1 MATAG
6 GQSGPSLIGT
16 VVGQYARFDVHQL
29 VRLLRH
35 RADGMWPIDARL
47 RFRADLGAAFPG
59 HEVTHLAKAKPLSGF
74 RLEERR
80 GAQIAMRIE
89 LRTPNYCVASE
100 LGPMPEPF
108 LEWVRE
114 QERGGGKAM
123 AEFFD
128 IFNQR
133 LHVLRHDLKQRSLR
147 ALDGAPPAQTQYAA
161 RLAALMGLSLPGQRA
176 QVPLPERAWLGLAG
190 MLINTRRSGAVVERV
205 LSAYLGVPCRLRML
219 IGRDRDI
226 EPRDRLHLG
235 RSHHRLG
242 RSTLL
247 GRTSW
252 DPRAA
257 VRLEIASVS
266 FGVACALMPLRPSR
280 TRESLPERAHH
291 GLVAM
296 IRLLLDRRFD
306 CDVHLAIDPSTV
318 PPAYLR
324 LPWRGGGLGLR
335 LGQTAW
341 LGRHAGRNVRFTVP
355 AFDPGSAA

>member
-29 VRLLRH
+29 VRLLRY
-35 RADGMWPIDARL
+35 RSDGLWPVGARL

-59 HEVTHLAKAKPLSGF
+59 HEITKLIKAKPMPGF
-74 RLEERR
+74 RLEGRN
-80 GAQIAMRIE
+80 ATQMPMRIE
-89 LRTPNYCVASE
+89 LRTPNYCIASE

-114 QERGGGKAM
+114 PERCGGRAM

-147 ALDGAPPAQTQYAA
+147 ALDSAPPAQTQYAA
-161 RLAALMGLSLPGQRA
+161 QLSALMGLSLPAQRA

-190 MLINTRRSGAVVERV
+190 MLINSRRSGAVVERV
-205 LSAYLGVPCRLRML
+205 LSAYLGVPCRLKML
-219 IGRDRDI
+219 VGRDREI
-226 EPRDRLHLG
+226 EPRDRLLLG
-235 RSHHRLG
+235 RTRHRLG
-242 RSTLL
+242 RTTLL

-257 VRLEIASVS
+257 VRLEIGKVA
-266 FGVACALMPLRPSR
+266 FGVCCALLPLRKARRS
-280 TRESLPERAHH
+280 ERLSNQAHD
-291 GLVAM
+291 GLVSM

-306 CDVHLAIDPSTV
+306 CEVRIEIDPDTV
-318 PPAYLR
+318 PPAYLH

-341 LGRHAGRNVRFTVP
+341 LGRHAGRNVRFDVP
-355 AFDPGSAA
+355 AFDAERAA

>member
-35 RADGMWPIDARL
+35 RADGQWPVGARL

-59 HEVTHLAKAKPLSGF
+59 HEITRLTKGKALSGF
-74 RLEERR
+74 RLEGRNA
-80 GAQIAMRIE
+80 AQMPMRIE

-114 QERGGGKAM
+114 QERSGGKAM

-133 LHVLRHDLKQRSLR
+133 LHVLRHDLKHRSLR
-147 ALDGAPPAQTQYAA
+147 SLDPALPEQTRYAG
-161 RLAALMGLSLPGQRA
+161 RLAALMGLSLPSQRA

-205 LSAYLGVPCRLRML
+205 LSSYLGVPCRLQML
-219 IGRDRDI
+219 VGRDRDI
-226 EPRDRLHLG
+226 EPRDRLLLG
-235 RSHHRLG
+235 RSQHRLG

-247 GRTSW
+247 GRTTW

-257 VRLEIASVS
+257 VRLDIGKLS
-266 FGVACALMPLRPSR
+266 FGVCCALMPLRPAR
-280 TRESLPERAHH
+280 RRESLPEQAHL

-306 CDVHLAIDPSTV
+306 CEVRIEIDPDTV
-318 PPAYLR
+318 PPAYLQ

-341 LGRHAGRNVRFTVP
+341 LGRRAGRQVRFNVP
-355 AFDPGSAA
+355 AFEAEGRA